1 MVGVLGQVVAIFSN
15 VGHLFTHAPRC
26 LEWRDM
32 DDMDGNE
39 WLPFL
44 HLSPAVET
52 LRLSE
57 DMAPYIVSAFEDIPE
72 EMITEVIPA
81 LHLLWLDEEEEREDD
96 EPVESIE
103 RFLSLRQLSGR
114 PVTVVNTEDEFNELL
129 NENTRDP
136 SEMRLA
142 V

>member
-1 MVGVLGQVVAIFSN
+1 
-15 VGHLFTHAPRC
+15 
-26 LEWRDM
+26 M

-44 HLSPAVET
+44 HLFPAVET

-57 DMAPYIVSAFEDIPE
+57 DMVPYIVSAFEDIPE
-72 EMITEVIPA
+72 EMITEVMPA
-81 LHLLWLDEEEEREDD
+81 LHLLWLDEEEEREED

-129 NENTRDP
+129 NENTRGP
-136 SEMRLA
+136 SEMWLA